1 MYNRKVMFDLPLFPL
16 NTVLFPG
23 MPLNLHIFEERYK
36 RMIRICLQTR
46 QPFGVVLI
54 KHGFESYGPVAKP
67 HYIGC
72 TARILESEPLSDG
85 RMNIV
90 ALGQKRFRILSLDYE
105 RAYLVGR
112 VELYP
117 LERSHPE
124 FLEQKGKRLRPMIRR
139 YMQILTEASEANLD
153 PRHLPHDP
161 LVLAYLAAVLLQIP
175 PEQKQKLLTSKH
187 ATDLLND
194 LLVVYRREL
203 ALLRALLSGEARQ
216 SLGHFSVN

>member
-1 MYNRKVMFDLPLFPL
+1 MFDLPLFPL

-117 LERSHPE
+117 LERSQPE

-194 LLVVYRREL
+194 LLVIYRREL

>member
-1 MYNRKVMFDLPLFPL
+1 MFDLPLFPL

-117 LERSHPE
+117 LERSHSE
-124 FLEQKGKRLRPMIRR
+124 FLEQKGNRLRPMIRR

-161 LVLAYLAAVLLQIP
+161 LVLAYLASVLLQIP
-175 PEQKQKLLTSKH
+175 PEQKQKLLTLKH

-194 LLVVYRREL
+194 LLVIYRREL

>member
-1 MYNRKVMFDLPLFPL
+1 MFDLPLFPL

-36 RMIRICLQTR
+36 RMVRICLQTR

-54 KHGFESYGPVAKP
+54 KHGFESYGPIAKP

-124 FLEQKGKRLRPMIRR
+124 FLEQKGNRLRPMIRR

-175 PEQKQKLLTSKH
+175 PEQKQKLLTLKQ

-194 LLVVYRREL
+194 LLVIYRREL

-216 SLGHFSVN
+216 SMGHFSVN